1 MNGCMYSKR
10 ERAARVWAWQIE
22 RLSGHYKVLCVKG
35 KNALRVRAMK
45 AKCMHA
51 LNH

>member
-1 MNGCMYSKR
+1 MYSKR
-10 ERAARVWAWQIE
+10 EWAWQIE